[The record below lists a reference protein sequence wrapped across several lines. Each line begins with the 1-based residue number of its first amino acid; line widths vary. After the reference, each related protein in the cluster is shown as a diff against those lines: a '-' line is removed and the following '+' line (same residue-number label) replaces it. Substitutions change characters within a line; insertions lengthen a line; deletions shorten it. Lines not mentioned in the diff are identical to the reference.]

1 FSRASSFN
9 EEELALLNEVF
20 TGLELAARRSGAPDD
35 VGQISAMLE
44 MVHSDYLKFEIEY
57 LLVKLYANSQLWDD
71 LLQEAARLRDSL
83 GLQDPRRQDLE
94 LMMAQ
99 SLIELDRYAQA
110 DSLLGMIQ
118 ASSTNRESLLKW
130 ADLASLTGNGELA
143 MQRYL
148 QAWEQ
153 QSEAALWLK
162 ILDLSAK
169 MDYLRFE
176 ELWDLGNAYLETQP
190 QARLHRI
197 NHLLFQKNHPAAQA
211 EANQILDT
219 QIDPWLRAQAEF
231 ILGRIAYEN
240 GDFASALSSFR
251 KVRLIHAD
259 YPDLVQNSNFYY
271 ILCLIK
277 TGARQ
282 EAVLSLAELRDTLKQ
297 EQLQSI
303 DIMLAEEQ

>member
-1 FSRASSFN
+1 
-9 EEELALLNEVF
+9 
-20 TGLELAARRSGAPDD
+20 
-35 VGQISAMLE
+35 
-44 MVHSDYLKFEIEY
+44 
-57 LLVKLYANSQLWDD
+57 LVKLYANSQLWDD

-162 ILDLSAK
+162 MLDLSAK

-176 ELWDLGNAYLETQP
+176 ELWDLGNAYLESHP

-197 NHLLFQKNHPAAQA
+197 NHLLFQNNHPAAQA

-231 ILGRIAYEN
+231 TLGRIAYEN

-282 EAVLSLAELRDTLKQ
+282 EAVLSLAELRETLKQ